1 MASAGGYPV
10 RVEADYPERSSR
22 GLALL
27 GLFFGIKGFLLMPHM
42 IVLYLLMLLQGIVVW
57 LGYLIV
63 LFTGRYPRSMFDFLV
78 GVTRWQ
84 TRINL
89 WLFGVADEYPPFS
102 LQ

>member
-1 MASAGGYPV
+1 
-10 RVEADYPERSSR
+10 
-22 GLALL
+22 
-27 GLFFGIKGFLLMPHM
+27 
-42 IVLYLLMLLQGIVVW
+42 
-57 LGYLIV
+57 LIV